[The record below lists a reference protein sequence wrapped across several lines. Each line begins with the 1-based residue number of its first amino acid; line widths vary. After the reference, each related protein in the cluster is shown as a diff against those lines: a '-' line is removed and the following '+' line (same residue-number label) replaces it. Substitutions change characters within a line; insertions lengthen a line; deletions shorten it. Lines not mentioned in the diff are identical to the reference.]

1 MLRVN
6 CEAVMWKITTRGFT
20 LEEVVI
26 MAVMNLLTSVD
37 RLPNARTGVVEMKRR
52 SRMDLNSIKRTILA
66 AVGVLALS
74 SVNAVAQEIRSAI
87 SLQGT
92 GFFTKDADGNG
103 IRQHATDT
111 GGFLVGYR
119 YNFNRW
125 LAAEANYGYDRNT
138 QIYFGGTGARVES
151 NIHQITGSAVVNLAS
166 FARLQPYALAGGGAL
181 VFDPTGNAE
190 GNFAGATTETRGR
203 IRLRRSCRLRFHQAH
218 LVTGRVPWLRIQSTR
233 FQSRGLEYRQLDAY
247 GATVSRHRL
256 PLLISRGL
264 RRGTGVQP
272 NTRATSATEKTMH
285 LQSPCRRPACPL

>member
-1 MLRVN
+1 MALASDRDAVLRIN

-20 LEEVVI
+20 LEEVLI
-26 MAVMNLLTSVD
+26 MVAMNLLTSAD
-37 RLPNARTGVVEMKRR
+37 TAAKREKRAFAEMKRR

-74 SVNAVAQEIRSAI
+74 SVNAVAQEIRSEI

-138 QIYFGGTGARVES
+138 QIYFGGTGTRVES
-151 NIHQITGSAVVNLAS
+151 NIHQITGSAVVKLPS

-181 VFDPTGNAE
+181 VFDPTGNAG
-190 GNFAGATTETRGR
+190 GNFAGATTETRGA
-203 IRLRRSCRLRFHQAH
+203 F
-218 LVTGRVPWLRIQSTR
+218 V
-233 FQSRGLEYRQLDAY
+233 Y
-247 GATVSRHRL
+247 GA
-256 PLLISRGL
+256 G
-264 RRGTGVQP
+264 
-272 NTRATSATEKTMH
+272 ADYAFTMH
-285 LQSPCRRPACPL
+285 LQVPCRRAGCPL